1 MITEDQLEQLCLDWF
16 ADQGYLYK
24 NGYDIAPDGDSP
36 ERNDYHQV
44 VLKQRLLERLEILN
58 PDLPSDSLSVVVNT
72 VSTPDTPVLIKSNQ
86 AFHKYLIEG
95 VPVDYSVFE
104 DGETKTKHTHARLM
118 DFNEPD
124 NNEFLV
130 VNQFTITGKKGNR
143 RPDVV
148 VFINGLPISVIELK
162 NPADEHADIWNAYN
176 QLQTYKEE
184 ISDLFVF
191 NEALVVSDG
200 WTARVGSLTA
210 NKERFLPWK
219 TVTGED
225 DKPLLEFQL
234 ETMVRGFFKPDLLL
248 DYIRYFILFET
259 DHDSIIKKIA
269 GYHQFHAVR
278 AAVEAT
284 VKAKQAD
291 ADLPMVAESMGKYQ
305 VQATKGLDKIKAG
318 SGKAG
323 VVWHTQGSGKSIS
336 MVCYASKLLQQPAM
350 NNPTIV
356 VVTDR
361 NDLDS
366 QLFNTFGMA
375 SGTLKQIPQ
384 QADDRDELREL
395 LLGRQSGG
403 IIFTTIQK
411 FALLA
416 EETEHPILSERANIV
431 VVSDEAH
438 RSQYGNKSKLVSV
451 KDAEGNIT
459 GSKYVFGYSKY
470 MRDALPNA
478 SFIGFTGTPIA
489 MDDKDTRGVFGEY
502 VSVYDIQDAVDDGA
516 TVPIYYESRL
526 AKLNINQ
533 DEIEELNDLVDDEIS
548 EEDET
553 DTREK
558 IKSQWAT
565 LEKLV
570 GSEPRIAQVA
580 QDFVTHFTTRTE
592 TFPGK
597 AMIVA
602 MSREICVDLYNA
614 IIAIKPEWHHDDPD
628 KGAIKI
634 VMTGSASDKA
644 KMQPHI
650 HDKKTKKLF
659 EKRYK
664 DTNDELK
671 LVIVRDMWLTGFDA
685 PCCHTM
691 YIDKPMKGHN
701 LMQAIARVN
710 RVFKDKPGG
719 LVVDYI
725 GIASELKK
733 ALKTY
738 TSSQGKGQ
746 PTVDTAEA
754 FAVLMEKIDIV
765 RGMFATPV
773 DGNVFNYRPDFE
785 TNALRLLPGAVNHLS
800 GLSHTNNNGKEE
812 RDGKRRFLDVMAAM
826 TKAFSL
832 CNTMDETQGY
842 KNEIAFYSAIKT
854 AFVKHSTVD
863 KKRSDEQRNSALKQ
877 ILDNAII
884 ADGVDDIFSM
894 VGLDKPNIGLLS
906 DEFLEDMK
914 NMKEK
919 NLAVELL
926 EKLLR
931 DEVKARMK
939 NDVVQEK
946 KYSDRI
952 MTTLQKYHNRSIETA
967 QVIEELIKWAKE
979 MAADA
984 EMASGLNLSPDEIAF
999 YRALVV
1005 NEASVRELGDD
1016 ILRNLA
1022 IELTQQLR
1030 KSATVDW
1037 QKRESVRARMRNLV
1051 RRLLRRWKYPPD
1063 KADEAIKLILEQAE
1077 VLADGWY
1084 K

>member
-1 MITEDQLEQLCLDWF
+1 MITEDQLEQECIRWF
-16 ADQGYLYK
+16 TDQGYLYK

-36 ERNDYHQV
+36 ERDDYHQV
-44 VLKQRLLERLEILN
+44 VLKQRLLNQLAIINPELPIEALN
-58 PDLPSDSLSVVVNT
+58 DVVNT
-72 VSTPDTPVLIKSNQ
+72 VSSPDTPILIKNNR
-86 AFHKYLIEG
+86 AFHKFVIEG
-95 VPVDYSVFE
+95 VPVEYTAVE
-104 DGETKTKHTHARLM
+104 DGESKTKHTHAQLM
-118 DFNEPD
+118 DFTTPD
-124 NNEFLV
+124 NNEFLI
-130 VNQFTITGKKGNR
+130 VNQFTITGTKGNR

-162 NPADEHADIWNAYN
+162 NPADEHADIWNAFN
-176 QLQTYKEE
+176 QLQTYKDE

-191 NEALVVSDG
+191 NEALIVSDG

-219 TVTGED
+219 TVATED
-225 DKPLLEFQL
+225 DRPLLEFQL
-234 ETMVRGFFKPDLLL
+234 ETMVRGFFKQELLL
-248 DYIRYFILFET
+248 DYIRYFVLFET
-259 DHDSIIKKIA
+259 YNDKIIKKIA

-284 VKAKQAD
+284 VRAANTSGSF
-291 ADLPMVAESMGKYQ
+291 LESTIP
-305 VQATKGLDKIKAG
+305 ALEKIKQG

-336 MVCYASKLLQQPAM
+336 MVCYASKLLQQASM

-361 NDLDS
+361 NDLDG
-366 QLFNTFGMA
+366 QLYNTFGMA
-375 SGTLKQIPQ
+375 QETLKQIPQ
-384 QADDRDELREL
+384 QADDRDALRDL
-395 LLGRQSGG
+395 LLNRQSGG

-411 FALLA
+411 FALLD
-416 EETEHPILSERANIV
+416 EETEHPRLSERSNIV

-438 RSQYGNKSKLVSV
+438 RSQYGNKSKMVEV
-451 KDAEGNIT
+451 KDKNGTVT
-459 GSKYVFGYSKY
+459 GHKYVYGYSKY

-502 VSVYDIQDAVDDGA
+502 VSIYDIQDAVDDGA

-526 AKLNINQ
+526 AKLDINQ
-533 DEIEELNDLVDDEIS
+533 DEIEQLNDKVEDEIG
-548 EEDET
+548 EDEET
-553 DTREK
+553 ADREK
-558 IKSQWAT
+558 VKSEWAT

-570 GSEPRIAQVA
+570 GAEPRIEQVA
-580 QDFVTHFTTRTE
+580 KDLVEHFTTRTS

-597 AMIVA
+597 AMIVS

-614 IIAIKPEWHHDDPD
+614 IVAIKPEWHHPDTD

-634 VMTGSASDKA
+634 VMTGSASDKE

-664 DTNDELK
+664 DTDDELQ

-725 GIASELKK
+725 GIANELKN

-738 TSSQGKGQ
+738 TNSQGKGQ

-754 FAVLMEKIDIV
+754 FSVLMEKIDII

-773 DGNVFNYRPDFE
+773 DTKVFNYRPDFE
-785 TNALRLLPGAVNHLS
+785 TDALRLLPGAVNHLS
-800 GLSHTNNNGKEE
+800 GLSHTDANGKQV
-812 RDGKRRFLDVMAAM
+812 RDGKRRFLDVMAALA
-826 TKAFSL
+826 KAYSL
-832 CNTMDETQGY
+832 CSTMDETHGY

-854 AFVKHSTVD
+854 AFIKHSTVD
-863 KKRSDEQRNSALKQ
+863 KKRTDEERNTALKQ
-877 ILDNAII
+877 ILNNAVV
-884 ADGVDDIFSM
+884 ADGVDDIFTM

-906 DEFLEDMK
+906 EEFLEDVK

-946 KYSDRI
+946 KYSERI
-952 MTTLQKYHNRSIETA
+952 MSTLQKYHNRSIETA
-967 QVIEELIKWAKE
+967 QVIEELIQWAKE
-979 MAADA
+979 MQEDG
-984 EMASGLNLSPDEIAF
+984 ELLDKLNLSVDEIAF
-999 YRALVV
+999 YRALVD
-1005 NEASVRELGDD
+1005 NESSVRELGDD
-1016 ILRNLA
+1016 NLRKLA
-1022 IELTQQLR
+1022 IELTHQLR

-1037 QKRESVRARMRNLV
+1037 QKRDSVRARMRNLV

-1063 KADEAIKLILEQAE
+1063 AAEEAIKLVLEQAE

>member
-1 MITEDQLEQLCLDWF
+1 MITEDQLEQECIRWF
-16 ADQGYLYK
+16 TDQGYLYK

-36 ERNDYHQV
+36 ERDDYHQV
-44 VLKQRLLERLEILN
+44 VLKQRLLNQLAIINPELPIEALN
-58 PDLPSDSLSVVVNT
+58 DVVNT
-72 VSTPDTPVLIKSNQ
+72 VSSPDTPILIKNNR
-86 AFHKYLIEG
+86 AFHKFVIEG
-95 VPVDYSVFE
+95 VPVEYTAVE
-104 DGETKTKHTHARLM
+104 DGESKTKHTHAQLM
-118 DFNEPD
+118 DFTTPD
-124 NNEFLV
+124 NNEFLI
-130 VNQFTITGKKGNR
+130 VNQFTITGTKGNR

-162 NPADEHADIWNAYN
+162 NPADEHADIWNAFN
-176 QLQTYKEE
+176 QLQTYKDE

-191 NEALVVSDG
+191 NEALIVSDG

-219 TVTGED
+219 TVATED
-225 DKPLLEFQL
+225 DRPLLEFQL
-234 ETMVRGFFKPDLLL
+234 ETMVRGFFKQELLL
-248 DYIRYFILFET
+248 DYIRYFVLFET
-259 DHDSIIKKIA
+259 YNDKIIKKIA

-284 VKAKQAD
+284 VRAANTSGSF
-291 ADLPMVAESMGKYQ
+291 LESTIP
-305 VQATKGLDKIKAG
+305 ALEKIKQG

-336 MVCYASKLLQQPAM
+336 MVCYASKLLQQASM

-361 NDLDS
+361 NDLDG
-366 QLFNTFGMA
+366 QLYNTFGMA
-375 SGTLKQIPQ
+375 QETLKQIPQ
-384 QADDRDELREL
+384 QADDRDALREL
-395 LLGRQSGG
+395 LLNRQSGG

-411 FALLA
+411 FALLDA
-416 EETEHPILSERANIV
+416 ETEHPRLSERSNIV

-438 RSQYGNKSKLVSV
+438 RSQYGNKSKMVEV
-451 KDAEGNIT
+451 KDKDGTVT
-459 GSKYVFGYSKY
+459 GHKYVYGYSKY

-502 VSVYDIQDAVDDGA
+502 VSIYDIQDAVDDGA

-526 AKLNINQ
+526 AKLDINQ
-533 DEIEELNDLVDDEIS
+533 DEIEQLNDKVEDEIG
-548 EEDET
+548 EDEET
-553 DTREK
+553 ADREK
-558 IKSQWAT
+558 VKSEWAT

-570 GSEPRIAQVA
+570 GAEPRIEQVA
-580 QDFVTHFTTRTE
+580 KDLVEHFTTRTS

-597 AMIVA
+597 AMIVS

-614 IIAIKPEWHHDDPD
+614 IVAIKPEWHHPDTD

-634 VMTGSASDKA
+634 VMTGSASDKE

-664 DTNDELK
+664 DTDDELQ

-725 GIASELKK
+725 GIANELKN
-733 ALKTY
+733 ALKIY
-738 TSSQGKGQ
+738 TNSQGKGQ

-754 FAVLMEKIDIV
+754 FAVLMEKVDII

-773 DGNVFNYRPDFE
+773 DTKVFNYRPDFE
-785 TNALRLLPGAVNHLS
+785 TDALRLLPGAVNHLS
-800 GLSHTNNNGKEE
+800 GLSHTDANGKQV
-812 RDGKRRFLDVMAAM
+812 RDGKRRFLDVIAALA
-826 TKAFSL
+826 KAYSL
-832 CNTMDETQGY
+832 CSTMDETHGY

-854 AFVKHSTVD
+854 AFIKHSTVD
-863 KKRSDEQRNSALKQ
+863 KKRTDEERNTALKQ
-877 ILDNAII
+877 ILNNAVI

-906 DEFLEDMK
+906 EEFLEDVK

-946 KYSDRI
+946 KYSERI
-952 MTTLQKYHNRSIETA
+952 MSTLQKYHNRSIETA
-967 QVIEELIKWAKE
+967 QVIEELIQWAKE
-979 MAADA
+979 MQEDG
-984 EMASGLNLSPDEIAF
+984 ELLDKLNLSVDEIAF
-999 YRALVV
+999 YRALVD
-1005 NEASVRELGDD
+1005 NESSVRELGDD
-1016 ILRNLA
+1016 NLRKLA
-1022 IELTQQLR
+1022 IELTHQLR

-1037 QKRESVRARMRNLV
+1037 QKRDSVRARMRNLV

-1063 KADEAIKLILEQAE
+1063 AAEEAIKLVLEQAE